1 MLRAKGRTIVGQL
14 ATTPDIVGCYML
26 RPFGH
31 PVASCCVL
39 LGVAAQSLKPVKRG
53 ESSKYNTPDRE
64 QTKCK
69 KKKKKIRCPVLPVL
83 TGHEYLGFFFVSLD
97 LLHCKYT
104 ELILSFP
111 FRITSCAKS
120 LIEKNSLHNDLI
132 IL

>member
-1 MLRAKGRTIVGQL
+1 MREVFAGK
-14 ATTPDIVGCYML
+14 
-26 RPFGH
+26 
-31 PVASCCVL
+31 
-39 LGVAAQSLKPVKRG
+39 AQNIIPLIENRLSV
-53 ESSKYNTPDRE
+53 
-64 QTKCK
+64 K
-69 KKKKKIRCPVLPVL
+69 KKKYIFCPVLPVL

>member
-1 MLRAKGRTIVGQL
+1 MRKVFVGK
-14 ATTPDIVGCYML
+14 
-26 RPFGH
+26 
-31 PVASCCVL
+31 
-39 LGVAAQSLKPVKRG
+39 AQNIIPLIENRLSV
-53 ESSKYNTPDRE
+53 
-64 QTKCK
+64 K